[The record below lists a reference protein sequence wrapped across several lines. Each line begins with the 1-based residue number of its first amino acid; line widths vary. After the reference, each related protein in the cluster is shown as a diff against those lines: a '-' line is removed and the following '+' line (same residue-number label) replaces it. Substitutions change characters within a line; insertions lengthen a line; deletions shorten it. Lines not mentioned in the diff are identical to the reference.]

1 MQSYD
6 LKINTLF
13 DSLVE
18 SVTKEYINDK
28 QNYPWIIGFSGG
40 KDSSL
45 VAHIVF
51 QVILNIRPSKRTRDI
66 YIVSNDTL
74 VESPLVV
81 EHITKQLSLIDEA
94 AKNFNLPIKIH
105 ITRPRVEHTF
115 WTLLIGKGYPSPNQR
130 MRWCTD
136 RLKIQPTSKFILNNI
151 SEHGAAII
159 VLGVRKDESSSR
171 KSVIDKYKNIENSK
185 LSPHSELQGAYIYRP
200 ISDVSTLD
208 VWNLLSYNVPP
219 QFIH

>member
-51 QVILNIRPSKRTRDI
+51 QVILNIRPSKRIRDI

-74 VESPLVV
+74 
-81 EHITKQLSLIDEA
+81 
-94 AKNFNLPIKIH
+94 
-105 ITRPRVEHTF
+105 
-115 WTLLIGKGYPSPNQR
+115 
-130 MRWCTD
+130 
-136 RLKIQPTSKFILNNI
+136 
-151 SEHGAAII
+151 
-159 VLGVRKDESSSR
+159 
-171 KSVIDKYKNIENSK
+171 
-185 LSPHSELQGAYIYRP
+185 
-200 ISDVSTLD
+200 
-208 VWNLLSYNVPP
+208 
-219 QFIH
+219 

>member
-51 QVILNIRPSKRTRDI
+51 
-66 YIVSNDTL
+66 
-74 VESPLVV
+74 
-81 EHITKQLSLIDEA
+81 
-94 AKNFNLPIKIH
+94 
-105 ITRPRVEHTF
+105 
-115 WTLLIGKGYPSPNQR
+115 
-130 MRWCTD
+130 
-136 RLKIQPTSKFILNNI
+136 
-151 SEHGAAII
+151 
-159 VLGVRKDESSSR
+159 
-171 KSVIDKYKNIENSK
+171 K
-185 LSPHSELQGAYIYRP
+185 L
-200 ISDVSTLD
+200 
-208 VWNLLSYNVPP
+208 
-219 QFIH
+219 F

>member
-1 MQSYD
+1 MQSCD

-18 SVTKEYINDK
+18 SVTREYISDK

-51 QVILNIRPSKRTRDI
+51 QVILNIRPGNRNRDV

-81 EHITKQLSLIDEA
+81 EHITEQLSLIDEA

-105 ITRPRVEHTF
+105 ITRPRVEHTYLQASAGSHCMPMARPILTKF
-115 WTLLIGKGYPSPNQR
+115 TFPCFQNASRGCSPR
-130 MRWCTD
+130 GISVSGSCSAAM
-136 RLKIQPTSKFILNNI
+136 PIL
-151 SEHGAAII
+151 
-159 VLGVRKDESSSR
+159 
-171 KSVIDKYKNIENSK
+171 
-185 LSPHSELQGAYIYRP
+185 LSPGASIM
-200 ISDVSTLD
+200 
-208 VWNLLSYNVPP
+208 NK
-219 QFIH
+219 Q